1 MAEGLWGVDE
11 LVKAARG
18 ELIGTPRGAFTG
30 VSIDSRSVG
39 DNEIFVAIKGDRM
52 DGHDFAA
59 AALAAGAGIAIVS
72 RVDDAMRAA
81 GALLVVDDPL
91 AALTRM
97 AQAAR
102 ARSVAKIVGVTGSV
116 GKTGTKEALKLALSG
131 SGLTHASAASFN
143 NHWGVPLS
151 LARLPRDAAF
161 AVFEIGMNHAGEIR
175 PLVKL
180 VQPHVAII
188 TTIAPSHLGNFDS
201 LDGIAAAKA
210 EIFEGVVEGGAVL
223 LNRDNEYFGWLSD
236 RARKLGIG
244 RVYGF
249 GRDAA
254 ADVRLDKVALHEDCS
269 CLSAHVFGEP
279 LNVKLGAPGEHVA
292 LNSLAVLGAVQLM
305 GADLALGALALSR
318 LEPPKGRGVRHK
330 LKARG
335 GVFSVVDESY
345 NANPAS
351 MKAALALLARVST
364 GKAGRRIAVLGDML
378 ELGSQGPELHAGL
391 AKTIDELGIDT
402 VYAAGPLMRHLWDAL
417 AAGRRGVYAASAA
430 QLAESLINDV
440 QAGDAVMIKGSLG
453 SRMGPLVEALRTQ
466 FPQAEEG

>member
-1 MAEGLWGVDE
+1 MAEGLWGVEE
-11 LVKAARG
+11 LVAATGG

-39 DNEIFVAIKGDRM
+39 ADEIFVAIKGDRM

-59 AALAAGAGIAIVS
+59 TALAAGAGIAIVS
-72 RVDDAMRAA
+72 RADDAMRAA
-81 GALLVVDDPL
+81 GALLLVDDPL

-97 AQAAR
+97 GQAAR

-223 LNRDNEYFGWLSD
+223 LNRDNDYFSWLSD

-244 RVYGF
+244 RVFGF

-254 ADVRLDKVALHEDCS
+254 ADVRLDNLALHEDCS
-269 CLSAHVFGEP
+269 CLSVHVFGDA
-279 LNVKLGAPGEHVA
+279 LSLKLGAPGEHVA
-292 LNSLAVLGAVQLM
+292 LNCLSVLGAVQLM
-305 GADLALGALALSR
+305 GADLALAALVLSR
-318 LEPPKGRGVRHK
+318 LAPPKGRGVRHR
-330 LKARG
+330 LKVRG
-335 GVFSVVDESY
+335 GAFTLVDESY

-351 MKAALALLARVST
+351 MQAALALLARIST
-364 GKAGRRIAVLGDML
+364 GKGGRRIAVLGDML
-378 ELGSQGPELHAGL
+378 ELGTQGPELHAEL
-391 AKTIDELGIDT
+391 ANTIDGLGIDS

-430 QLAESLINDV
+430 QLAESLANDV

-466 FPQAEEG
+466 FPQADEG